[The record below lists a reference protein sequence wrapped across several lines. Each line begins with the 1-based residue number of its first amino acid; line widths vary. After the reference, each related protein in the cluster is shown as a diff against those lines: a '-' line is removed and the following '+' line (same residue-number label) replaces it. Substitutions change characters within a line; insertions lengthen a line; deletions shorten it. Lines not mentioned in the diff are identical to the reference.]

1 MASIGQISNNEAGS
15 SVREKLNLAI
25 TEANKV
31 DSKSENDHT
40 HSNLPTADEKAALA
54 GTGTPSASN
63 KYSTADHNHSGTYL
77 GGTLSAT
84 ITLTSGGWS
93 TNSQSV
99 TVSGVTSTSNNL
111 IVLESST
118 MGDRWA
124 AAKIYPTSQ
133 TTDSITFSCQTTP
146 TENIEFKVL
155 ILK

>member
-1 MASIGQISNNEAGS
+1 MAEIVQISDGEGGE
-15 SVREKLNLAI
+15 SVRTKLNLAI
-25 TEANKV
+25 VEANKV
-31 DSKSENDHT
+31 EGKAASDHSHT
-40 HSNLPTADEKAALA
+40 NLPTSDEKAALA

-77 GGTLSAT
+77 GGTLSDT

-93 TNSQSV
+93 TNAQTV
-99 TVSGVTSTSNNL
+99 TVSGVTATSNNF

-124 AAKIYPTSQ
+124 AAKIYATSQ
-133 TTDSITFSCQTTP
+133 TADSITFGCQTTP